1 MGQPPT
7 FMYTLFACRRR
18 HTYTNRKLLRAK
30 LLPLS
35 PCIHNPSGRPLPS
48 FHAYQHKTN
57 RELSNLHSNSY
68 MFYTPLTV
76 QHPAF
81 SYLQLISSMMQ
92 GSTTPRSRA
101 CMPYSTHN
109 PECSRETTHGW
120 IYDNA
125 CFWPSLPGKKQ
136 AYGNAWLI
144 CLSAKLTMQA
154 RDHHRYRRHSN
165 YCRHPMILSP
175 YRHLMIL
182 SPYRYPMSA

>member
-18 HTYTNRKLLRAK
+18 HTDTNRKLLRAK

-35 PCIHNPSGRPLPS
+35 PCIHNPSGLPLPS

-57 RELSNLHSNSY
+57 RGGGLSNLHSNSY

-92 GSTTPRSRA
+92 GNGAPHSRT
-101 CMPYSTHN
+101 CMPYLTRIIRKCDH
-109 PECSRETTHGW
+109 ETTCGR

-125 CFWPSLPGKKQ
+125 CSRSGLPSREQ
-136 AYGNAWLI
+136 AYGSAWLI

-165 YCRHPMILSP
+165 YCRQP
-175 YRHLMIL
+175 MIL

>member
-18 HTYTNRKLLRAK
+18 HTDTNRKLLRTK

-35 PCIHNPSGRPLPS
+35 PCIHNPSGLPLPS

-57 RELSNLHSNSY
+57 RGGGLSNLHSKSY

-92 GSTTPRSRA
+92 GNGAPHSRA

-125 CFWPSLPGKKQ
+125 CSWPGLPSKEQ
-136 AYGNAWLI
+136 AYGSAQLI
-144 CLSAKLTMQA
+144 RLPFPGELYS
-154 RDHHRYRRHSN
+154 
-165 YCRHPMILSP
+165 RHPGS
-175 YRHLMIL
+175 RWG
-182 SPYRYPMSA
+182 SDFQV

>member
-92 GSTTPRSRA
+92 GNGAPHSRT
-101 CMPYSTHN
+101 CMPYLTRIIRKCDH
-109 PECSRETTHGW
+109 ETTCGR

-125 CFWPSLPGKKQ
+125 CSRSGLPSREQ
-136 AYGNAWLI
+136 AYG
-144 CLSAKLTMQA
+144 SARFIRLPPVPEKL
-154 RDHHRYRRHSN
+154 YS
-165 YCRHPMILSP
+165 RHPDS
-175 YRHLMIL
+175 R
-182 SPYRYPMSA
+182 

>member
-18 HTYTNRKLLRAK
+18 HTDANRKLLRTK
-30 LLPLS
+30 LPPLS
-35 PCIHNPSGRPLPS
+35 PCIHNPSGLPS
-48 FHAYQHKTN
+48 PRFTHISIKRIGGCQIFTAIPIC
-57 RELSNLHSNSY
+57 
-68 MFYTPLTV
+68 FYTPLTV

-81 SYLQLISSMMQ
+81 SYLQLISSMTQ
-92 GSTTPRSRA
+92 GSATTRSRA

-109 PECSRETTHGW
+109 PECSPETTHGW

-125 CFWPSLPGKKQ
+125 CSWPGLPGKKQ
-136 AYGNAWLI
+136 AYGSAWLI

-154 RDHHRYRRHSN
+154 REHHRYRRHSN

-175 YRHLMIL
+175 YR
-182 SPYRYPMSA
+182 YPMSA

>member
-18 HTYTNRKLLRAK
+18 HTDTNRKLLRTK

-35 PCIHNPSGRPLPS
+35 PCIHNPSDLPLPS

-57 RELSNLHSNSY
+57 RGGGLSNLHSNSY

-81 SYLQLISSMMQ
+81 SYLQLISSMTQ
-92 GSTTPRSRA
+92 GNGAPHSRT
-101 CMPYSTHN
+101 CMPYLTRIIRKCDH
-109 PECSRETTHGW
+109 ETTCGR

-125 CFWPSLPGKKQ
+125 CSRPGLPSREQ
-136 AYGNAWLI
+136 AYG
-144 CLSAKLTMQA
+144 SARLYSFIDDASAESGET
-154 RDHHRYRRHSN
+154 
-165 YCRHPMILSP
+165 LSP
-175 YRHLMIL
+175 PL
-182 SPYRYPMSA
+182 

>member
-18 HTYTNRKLLRAK
+18 HTDTNRKLLRTK

-35 PCIHNPSGRPLPS
+35 PCIHNPSDLPLPS

-57 RELSNLHSNSY
+57 RGGGLSNLHSNSY
-68 MFYTPLTV
+68 MFLYTP
-76 QHPAF
+76 
-81 SYLQLISSMMQ
+81 Y
-92 GSTTPRSRA
+92 STTPCIFLPPIDLIHDARQRRHA
-101 CMPYSTHN
+101 FEDMYALLDHN

-120 IYDNA
+120 TYDNA
-125 CFWPSLPGKKQ
+125 CSWPGLPGKKQ
-136 AYGNAWLI
+136 AYGSAWLI

-175 YRHLMIL
+175 YR
-182 SPYRYPMSA
+182 YPMSA

>member
-35 PCIHNPSGRPLPS
+35 PCIHNPSGLPLPS

-57 RELSNLHSNSY
+57 KGGGLSNLHSNSY

-81 SYLQLISSMMQ
+81 SYLQLISSMTQ
-92 GSTTPRSRA
+92 GSATTRSRT
-101 CMPYSTHN
+101 CMPYSTTIRNAVARRPTDGYTTMPVPGRVFPVRNRHTVAHGLFVCQQN
-109 PECSRETTHGW
+109 SR
-120 IYDNA
+120 
-125 CFWPSLPGKKQ
+125 C
-136 AYGNAWLI
+136 
-144 CLSAKLTMQA
+144 
-154 RDHHRYRRHSN
+154 RRGIITATVGT
-165 YCRHPMILSP
+165 RTIAVI
-175 YRHLMIL
+175 R
-182 SPYRYPMSA
+182 